1 MGRLHSLLDQHGKRL
16 RSHSTERLSWPDNA
30 RLYIRSNKRIC
41 SFDAHWVDRSMRH
54 ARRGKEKPLFH
65 HAAVILFLTIVF
77 AFFVASSYALDLT
90 AEMTAKVLDLG
101 GIQAR
106 YLRQQSLMQ
115 VRLMDGVVVDFP
127 VTIEV
132 SGFTTLLVFSFIFA
146 FTVGLLRGALVLKLA
161 SFITAIGLGYAWKIG
176 QLVAVI
182 AIAHDFG
189 LNAFTFARYILA
201 PSTDFVCI
209 VSLWAL
215 GMSWLKKEETT

>member
-1 MGRLHSLLDQHGKRL
+1 
-16 RSHSTERLSWPDNA
+16 
-30 RLYIRSNKRIC
+30 
-41 SFDAHWVDRSMRH
+41 MRH

-65 HAAVILFLTIVF
+65 HAAVILFLTIVL
-77 AFFVASSYALDLT
+77 ALFVASNYALDLT
-90 AEMTAKVLDLG
+90 AEMTVKVLDLG

-106 YLRQQSLMQ
+106 YLRQQSLMK

-132 SGFTTLLVFSFIFA
+132 SGFATLLVFSFIFA
-146 FTVGLLRGALVLKLA
+146 FTVGLLRGTLVLKLA
-161 SFITAIGLGYAWKIG
+161 WFIIAIALGYAWKIG

-189 LNAFTFARYILA
+189 LNAFTFARYVLA
-201 PSTDFVCI
+201 PSTDFVWI

-215 GMSWLKKEETT
+215 GMSWLRREESA